1 MPTDLRSGPGGHT
14 DKCERDGT
22 GCAGCR
28 RIGDSHPAG
37 TPPDLPRT
45 TKEGGV
51 TDQGKT
57 SSAHPK
63 KAKTSAQPT
72 KKAKTS
78 VQPAKKAR
86 TSAQPKRNSSGKAK
100 KSSKGRPPRTNL
112 SEARQPE
119 EPVSGTTKLTP
130 EVAQTILAYIEAG
143 AWDYIAAEMA
153 GVSARTVREW
163 IRRGEG
169 KDPDRPP
176 TPDLEKFAR
185 DWRTAKAKARGVR
198 EMQVA
203 DSRPGYWLERT
214 ARSEPGRPGWG
225 APLPGSEDEETASS
239 PAPEPTAEE
248 LQDFF
253 DALLVAGVI
262 NLPACANADCSCALH
277 AKGDS
282 GAA

>member
-1 MPTDLRSGPGGHT
+1 MP
-14 DKCERDGT
+14 K
-22 GCAGCR
+22 
-28 RIGDSHPAG
+28 
-37 TPPDLPRT
+37 
-45 TKEGGV
+45 
-51 TDQGKT
+51 QGNT

-63 KAKTSAQPT
+63 KAKTSA
-72 KKAKTS
+72 K
-78 VQPAKKAR
+78 PAKKAK
-86 TSAQPKRNSSGKAK
+86 TSAQPKRNSSGKGK
-100 KSSKGRPPRTNL
+100 KSSKGRPPRINLSERTRL
-112 SEARQPE
+112 SEARQPKG
-119 EPVSGTTKLTP
+119 PASGTTKLTP

-163 IRRGEG
+163 VRRGEG

-176 TPDLEKFAR
+176 TPELAEFALN
-185 DWRTAKAKARGVR
+185 WRAAKAKARGVR

-203 DSRPGYWLERT
+203 DTRPGYWLEHT

-225 APLPGSEDEETASS
+225 APLPGSEDEEMASS

-253 DALLVAGVI
+253 DALLAAGVI

>member
-1 MPTDLRSGPGGHT
+1 MP
-14 DKCERDGT
+14 K
-22 GCAGCR
+22 
-28 RIGDSHPAG
+28 
-37 TPPDLPRT
+37 
-45 TKEGGV
+45 
-51 TDQGKT
+51 QGNT

-78 VQPAKKAR
+78 
-86 TSAQPKRNSSGKAK
+86 AQPKRTTGRKAK

-119 EPVSGTTKLTP
+119 EPASGTTKLTR

-153 GVSARTVREW
+153 LVSARTVREW
-163 IRRGEG
+163 VRRGEG

-176 TPDLEKFAR
+176 TPELAEFALN
-185 DWRTAKAKARGVR
+185 WRAAKAKARGVR

-203 DSRPGYWLERT
+203 DTRPGYWLEHT

-225 APLPGSEDEETASS
+225 APLPGSEDEEMASS

-253 DALLVAGVI
+253 DALLAAGVI

>member
-1 MPTDLRSGPGGHT
+1 M
-14 DKCERDGT
+14 
-22 GCAGCR
+22 
-28 RIGDSHPAG
+28 
-37 TPPDLPRT
+37 
-45 TKEGGV
+45 

-63 KAKTSAQPT
+63 KAHTSAQPT

-78 VQPAKKAR
+78 
-86 TSAQPKRNSSGKAK
+86 AQPKRNSSGKGK
-100 KSSKGRPPRTNL
+100 KSSKGRPLRTNL

-119 EPVSGTTKLTP
+119 EPASGTTKLTP

-143 AWDYIAAEMA
+143 AWDYIGAEMA
-153 GVSARTVREW
+153 EVSDRTVREW
-163 IRRGEG
+163 VRRGEG

-176 TPDLEKFAR
+176 TPELAKFAR
-185 DWRTAKAKARGVR
+185 NWRAAKAKARGVR

-203 DSRPGYWLERT
+203 DTRPAYWLEHT

-225 APLPGSEDEETASS
+225 APLPGSEDEEMASS

-253 DALLVAGVI
+253 DALLAAGVI